1 VAGES
6 ELVVGVTGQVVVV
19 VVIGQ
24 VVGESELVVGVTGQ
38 VVVESELVVVES
50 ELVKGLRAQVV
61 GMMMESEGL

>member
-1 VAGES
+1 
-6 ELVVGVTGQVVVV
+6 VVVV

-38 VVVESELVVVES
+38 VVVESELV
-50 ELVKGLRAQVV
+50 KGLRAQVV

>member
-1 VAGES
+1 VA
-6 ELVVGVTGQVVVV
+6 
-19 VVIGQ
+19 
-24 VVGESELVVGVTGQ
+24 GESELVVGVTGQ